1 MKNMNGIIRAIAI
14 VGVITLLTLTALPG
28 CNLIGQADV
37 DDQTTSPS
45 ADVNSGFEQCC
56 PICTSADIS
65 GPDAEGFY
73 SCNACGAKWGEN
85 NDQIDVTMP
94 DGNVTQLDPN
104 ATTRPIIISGNS
116 GNSGS
121 GNNGGNGGN
130 SGNGGNGGNN
140 GTTFT
145 TPTTGTTKSVK
156 DQLAEIKD
164 RWDDVIKPTIDAD
177 GNITVESVNGKDTG
191 LFGFKYSQKDKC
203 FITAEDAWQRN
214 FGYNET
220 YDGSAP
226 AIAITYDTIRVKF
239 DYDGMEWMIQYW
251 KGQYGLVMV
260 GAEIGVYNRPAGTA
274 GTHYECAN
282 DETKLLQSM
291 TVYRRVDGKY
301 TQLFARSPSRTWWC
315 TGFIPGTLG
324 AGQYNVP
331 IEATRELRVDSKITM
346 ASPEMT
352 QAFVAGLKEI
362 KSIYHNAPQVN
373 QRFSFTEMSSV
384 AEYESS
390 SKNGKFVVEEDGVT
404 VRVCWR

>member
-1 MKNMNGIIRAIAI
+1 MNNMNGIIRAIAI

-37 DDQTTSPS
+37 DDQTTSSTP
-45 ADVNSGFEQCC
+45 DTNSGFEQCC

-65 GPDAEGFY
+65 GPDAEGFFT
-73 SCNACGAKWGEN
+73 CNACGAKWGEN
-85 NDQIDVTMP
+85 EDTLEVTLP
-94 DGNVTQLDPN
+94 DGNVTQLDS
-104 ATTRPIIISGNS
+104 AASTRPVINVDSPVTPNTQGQGN
-116 GNSGS
+116 
-121 GNNGGNGGN
+121 
-130 SGNGGNGGNN
+130 
-140 GTTFT
+140 TFT
-145 TPTTGTTKSVK
+145 TPTTATTKSVK

-177 GNITVESVNGKDTG
+177 GNITVESVNGQDTG

-214 FGYNET
+214 FGYNEV

-226 AIAITYDTIRVKF
+226 VIAITYDTIRVKF

-251 KGQYGLVMV
+251 KGQYGMVMV
-260 GAEIGVYNRPAGTA
+260 GAEIGIYNRPAGTP

-301 TQLFARSPSRTWWC
+301 KQIFARSPSRTWWC

-331 IEATRELRVDSKITM
+331 AEATRELKVDSKLTLQ
-346 ASPEMT
+346 SPEMA
-352 QAFVAGLKEI
+352 QAFMAGLREI
-362 KSIYHNAPQVN
+362 KSMYHNAPQTN
-373 QRFSFTEMSSV
+373 PQFSFKEYATV
-384 AEYESS
+384 AEYEASS
-390 SKNGKFVVEEDGVT
+390 ENGKFVLEEDGVT